1 MTIIIN
7 VPTFQQVV
15 DSLNDAELGLGK
27 LFAHCFRDSVIYE
40 PIAKKT
46 KSKEGAGTWYL
57 YDSYWKEDES
67 GQIYNLIA
75 NQFANQFAQAAAV
88 EIQNNPQSELA
99 GDLWQMCTRL
109 KTKSAD
115 DKTLFWA
122 NKQAGMFINPLRWDS
137 DPYLLGCVN
146 GIIDLRTGE
155 LRAARP
161 GDYIRSI
168 VPIPFLSLN
177 TPAPRWEQFLSE
189 VFDGDS
195 ELVGFMQRLL
205 GYSISGLTIEHIF
218 PILCGQGRNGK
229 TLMIE
234 TINHI
239 LGHSLSGPVAA
250 EILLDASKNPNAA
263 SPHLCDLIHRR
274 LSFVAESNEGW
285 LNSATVKALTGGDTL
300 VARPLYGDVIRFKPK
315 HKIYLVTNKRPRA
328 DADDYAL
335 WQRVKV
341 IEFLVSFV
349 DDPKMGNE
357 RKADK
362 QLGEKLKA
370 ESSGILSWLV
380 RGFLAWQSEGLNPP
394 QSVKLAVEEYRQ
406 GEDSILRFINDTCEL
421 GSDKEIK
428 AGILYSYY
436 TDWTKD
442 NGIRPLGSVKFSQKI
457 AHRFEKEVRSDATYY
472 LGIDAKMYFLDID
485 TETHKI
491 NREAKE
497 ELKQQELAFKQ
508 SGIK

>member
-7 VPTFQQVV
+7 IPTLQQVV
-15 DSLNDAELGLGK
+15 DSLNDAELGLGT
-27 LFAHCFRDSVIYE
+27 LFAHCFRDSVIYD
-40 PIAKKT
+40 PIPK
-46 KSKEGAGTWYL
+46 KSKDKLGTWYL
-57 YDSYWKEDES
+57 YNSHWQDDES

-88 EIQNNPQSELA
+88 EIQKNPQSELA
-99 GDLWQMCTRL
+99 DDLWQMCTRL
-109 KTKSAD
+109 KTRTYAD
-115 DKTLFWA
+115 KALFWGS
-122 NKQAGMFINPLRWDS
+122 KQQGMFINPLRWDS

-146 GIIDLRTGE
+146 GVIDLKTGE
-155 LRAARP
+155 SRTARP

-168 VPIPFLSLN
+168 APIPYLGLEA
-177 TPAPRWEQFLSE
+177 PALRWEQFLSE

-195 ELVGFMQRLL
+195 ELVSFMQRLL
-205 GYSISGLTIEHIF
+205 GYSISGLTQEHIF

-234 TINHI
+234 TINYI

-263 SPHLCDLIHRR
+263 SPHLVDLMHRR
-274 LSFVAESNEGW
+274 LSFVAESNEGY

-300 VARPLYGDVIRFKPK
+300 VGRPLYGDPIRFRPK
-315 HKIYLVTNKRPRA
+315 HKIYLVTNHRPRA
-328 DADDYAL
+328 DADDFAL

-341 IEFLVSFV
+341 IEFPISFV
-349 DDPKMGNE
+349 DSPRMGNE
-357 RKADK
+357 RQVDK

-394 QSVKLAVEEYRQ
+394 QSVKLAVEEYRA

-508 SGIK
+508 SGLK